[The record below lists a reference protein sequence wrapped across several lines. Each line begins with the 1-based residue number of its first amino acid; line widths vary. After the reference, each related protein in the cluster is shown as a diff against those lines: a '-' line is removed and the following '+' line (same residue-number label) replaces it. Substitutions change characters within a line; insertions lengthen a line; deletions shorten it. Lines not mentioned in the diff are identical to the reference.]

1 MLSTKLHLQNIAALL
16 ILVRLEAG
24 NETLDSF
31 KFGLKDIRLVSGT
44 STAVLGLRHYWTVV
58 YCDTKAIC
66 VSYKVE
72 ELWLLQLFLSQY
84 LMGTN
89 YHRPIPKTGSRRL
102 T

>member
-1 MLSTKLHLQNIAALL
+1 MVPCFVALALRQALL

-31 KFGLKDIRLVSGT
+31 KFGLKDIRLVSE
-44 STAVLGLRHYWTVV
+44 
-58 YCDTKAIC
+58 AIC